1 MGKFFMGYKPGV
13 GSVLKILKYDT
24 DSALTLANEA
34 YNRYFFNSET
44 QNLSYIWDKFYF
56 ATGFNPAVYA
66 SSTGVNGN
74 LYVVEGAAAS
84 VAKRAVVVQNV
95 SSTDYFMFY
104 EIFARFPDLG
114 IVPIYEAKLMDA
126 YGRVRIG
133 YINSPD
139 GNKGRVQTVRAYNSD
154 ITYSTPGATGAGG
167 NSIRGFRTIHPDL
180 GFTGWVGRI
189 NNNESPY
196 SAALTNADSGGF
208 YRALTCQWD
217 LPANSAPII
226 TPIATPVPGQK
237 MLRLRPDVAILTRRG
252 FSVDSASG
260 RQCIFSSNRLPG
272 MCIMMGETGL
282 IAANSSLYVPRTTDF
297 PLHETMF
304 VDPIVALDGLEFTI
318 PAVDRTANKTG
329 RQLRVYYKIDANGI
343 TFSVEGD
350 YAVRIRFMVYATSTQ
365 ALTSGGSRV
374 LRKLPSGH
382 IQIKRP
388 GSSDTNPSGNDI
400 LVDTRF
406 PSVRVMAEGWIPIE
420 YFSTANVVDGQYGSH
435 AAIVQFDG
443 SGQFI
448 FPKVMCNWPQRIT
461 QGFHQYIRAPGTNYW
476 KPTNQ
481 SCVTVV
487 EANRIVIHTSP
498 GADTDIDTGSGGFLR
513 NLPDPIGARYYVLS
527 ATTI

>member
-84 VAKRAVVVQNV
+84 VAKRALVVQTV

-217 LPANSAPII
+217 LPANSAPIV

-252 FSVDSASG
+252 FSVDNASG

-304 VDPIVALDGLEFTI
+304 VDPIVALDGLPFTI
-318 PAVDRTANKTG
+318 PAVDRTSNKTG

-343 TFSVEGD
+343 NFSVEGD

-365 ALTSGGSRV
+365 PLTSGGSRV

-388 GSSDTNPSGNDI
+388 GSSDSNPSGNDI

-420 YFSTANVVDGQYGSH
+420 NFSPANVVDGQYGSH

-448 FPKVMCNWPQRIT
+448 FPKVMANWPERIT
-461 QGFHQYIRAPGTNYW
+461 QGFHQYVRLPNTNAW
-476 KPTNQ
+476 QPTNQ

-487 EANRIVIHTSP
+487 EGNRIVIHMSP
-498 GADTDIDTGSGGFLR
+498 GAPTTIDTSSGGFSY
-513 NLPDPIGARYYVLS
+513 NLPNPIGARYYILS